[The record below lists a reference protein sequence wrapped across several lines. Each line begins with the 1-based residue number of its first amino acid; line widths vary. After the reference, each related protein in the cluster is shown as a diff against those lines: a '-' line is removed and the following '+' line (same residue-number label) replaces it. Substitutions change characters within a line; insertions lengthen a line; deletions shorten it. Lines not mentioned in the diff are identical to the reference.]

1 MFFFLMIRRP
11 PRSTRT
17 ATLFPYTTLFRAQ
30 PSGWA
35 MGRPGRSEAS
45 GLRCDRLLEVIV
57 THCSLLCQVEAD
69 FGELFRWHSLVED
82 VAPGFPAFGLAAG
95 EALPDR
101 VFAEVGSRALAQVR
115 RAAGPAI
122 CCRIVGQSRA
132 DGIELDIAMAAQ
144 DRKSTRLNSSH

>member
-1 MFFFLMIRRP
+1 
-11 PRSTRT
+11 
-17 ATLFPYTTLFRAQ
+17 
-30 PSGWA
+30 

-45 GLRCDRLLEVIV
+45 GLRFDRRLEGIV
-57 THCSLLCQVEAD
+57 TQCSLLLQVEAD

-115 RAAGPAI
+115 RAAGPAV

-132 DGIELDIAMAAQ
+132 DGSTEEHTAELQSIM
-144 DRKSTRLNSSH
+144 RNSKAGSC

>member
-1 MFFFLMIRRP
+1 
-11 PRSTRT
+11 
-17 ATLFPYTTLFRAQ
+17 
-30 PSGWA
+30 

-45 GLRCDRLLEVIV
+45 GLRFDRRLEGIV
-57 THCSLLCQVEAD
+57 TQCSLLLQVEAD

-122 CCRIVGQSRA
+122 CCRIVGQRSEERRVGKEWVSPCRSRW
-132 DGIELDIAMAAQ
+132 GPYHLKKKI
-144 DRKSTRLNSSH
+144 NN